1 MGAAAAGTSGGGD
14 GGHAMPWSCM
24 VIARLSAS
32 EVGSSVCCVNSHVAE
47 WEAGPTRGSFFGGD
61 ILTRG
66 RRIWQGGERSG
77 TRGSDEI
84 VGVFWECGQVNEE
97 WNDE

>member
-1 MGAAAAGTSGGGD
+1 
-14 GGHAMPWSCM
+14 MPYAIVMHC
-24 VIARLSAS
+24 VAHLSAS
-32 EVGSSVCCVNSHVAE
+32 EMGSAVCYVNSQVAE
-47 WEAGPTRGSFFGGD
+47 WEAGPTCVAVVLAGTSLHVAGVFGRGA
-61 ILTRG
+61 
-66 RRIWQGGERSG
+66 ERSG